1 MIKKYFQQYW
11 TKGRIPA
18 KYVATGIQ
26 TTIPKYV
33 STVAGILLLLVMV
46 ITFIDVIGRYVF
58 SAPIK
63 GAIELTELIQTIF
76 IVTGIWIVTIKNRH
90 ITVDLFDR
98 FLPRFFQHWWQNIN
112 WLLIIISFY
121 FIGKRIWY
129 FAARSARREEVS
141 EYFLIPLFYGKAYVS
156 IICYII
162 AGFSLIYLLLQ
173 IFYPKQIME
182 TDKKIETQH
191 D

>member
-1 MIKKYFQQYW
+1 MIKKYFQHYW
-11 TKGRIPA
+11 GKGRIPA
-18 KYVATGIQ
+18 KYVATVIQ
-26 TTIPKYV
+26 TTIPNCV
-33 STVAGILLLLVMV
+33 STIAGILLLLVMV

-58 SAPIK
+58 SSPIK
-63 GAIELTELIQTIF
+63 GAVELTELIQTIF
-76 IVTGIWIVTIKNRH
+76 IVAGIWIVTIANHH

-98 FLPRFFQHWWQNIN
+98 FLPRLFQHWWQNIN

-141 EYFLIPLFYGKAYVS
+141 EYFLIPLFYGKAYVA
-156 IICYII
+156 IICYVT
-162 AGFSLIYLLLQ
+162 AGFALFYLLLA
-173 IFYPKQIME
+173 IFYPRE
-182 TDKKIETQH
+182 TMQTEKIENQH

>member
-1 MIKKYFQQYW
+1 MIKKYFQNYW
-11 TKGRIPA
+11 LKGRLPA
-18 KYVATGIQ
+18 RYIATGIQ
-26 TTIPKYV
+26 STIPNHIA
-33 STVAGILLLLVMV
+33 TAAGILLLLVMV

-63 GAIELTELIQTIF
+63 GAVELTEFIQTIF
-76 IVTGIWIVTIKNRH
+76 IVAGIWIVTIANRH

-98 FLPRFFQHWWQNIN
+98 FLPKSFQHWWQNIN

-129 FAARSARREEVS
+129 FAERSARREEVS
-141 EYFLIPLFYGKAYVS
+141 EYFLIPLFYSKAYVA
-156 IICYII
+156 IICYVI
-162 AGFSLIYLLLQ
+162 AGFSLIYLLLS
-173 IFYPKQIME
+173 IFYPKATMQQTE
-182 TDKKIETQH
+182 IENRH